1 MNNSNYSDV
10 QECFLKKG
18 CENLVN
24 GPNTFAFDEADSIC
38 ASVFSSLF
46 AIFGTG

>member
-1 MNNSNYSDV
+1 MSNLST

-18 CENLVN
+18 CDNLIFEN
-24 GPNTFAFDEADSIC
+24 GTTKFAFDEADSIC